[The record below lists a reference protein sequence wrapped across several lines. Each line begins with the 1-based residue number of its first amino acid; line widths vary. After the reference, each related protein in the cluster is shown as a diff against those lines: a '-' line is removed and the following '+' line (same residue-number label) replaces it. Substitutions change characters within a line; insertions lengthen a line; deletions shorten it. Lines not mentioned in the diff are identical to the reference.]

1 MLGVLGAWVKRLA
14 APYRRAKSEDAPK
27 IAELFNIASH
37 GLSLYLW
44 AKLAGTGESP
54 WDVGR
59 ERARRGIVA
68 YRNTIVR
75 EAGGSI
81 AACLNGYPLHD
92 SPQANAH
99 ENVPIMLAPMHEL
112 ENIMH
117 GSWFVNLL
125 ATYPEHRGKGY
136 GTELLRIAE
145 MLARDAQCA
154 GLSLVVSD
162 GNTGALRLYERNGY
176 VEHATRSIVKEKW
189 EHSGKN
195 WVLLVK
201 DLPSAF

>member
-1 MLGVLGAWVKRLA
+1 MLGVLGIPMKTLT
-14 APYRRAKSEDAPK
+14 APYRRATSEDATK
-27 IAELFNIASH
+27 MVELVNIASH
-37 GLSLYLW
+37 GLALYLW
-44 AKLAGTGESP
+44 RKSAEAGESS
-54 WDVGR
+54 WDVGLK
-59 ERARRGIVA
+59 RARRGIGGFA
-68 YRNTIVR
+68 YRNTVVR
-75 EAGGSI
+75 EAEDRI
-81 AACLNGYPLHD
+81 AACLVSYPL
-92 SPQANAH
+92 
-99 ENVPIMLAPMHEL
+99 LAPMFEL
-112 ENIMH
+112 ENIVP
-117 GSWFVNLL
+117 GTWFVNVL
-125 ATYPEHRGKGY
+125 ATYAEHRGKGY

-145 MLARDAQCA
+145 MLARDAKCA

>member
-1 MLGVLGAWVKRLA
+1 MGTSVKKLT
-14 APYRRAKSEDAPK
+14 APYRRAKSEDAPNM
-27 IAELFNIASH
+27 AELFNIASH

-44 AKLAGTGESP
+44 AKLAGAGESP
-54 WDVGR
+54 WNVGR

-75 EAGGSI
+75 EAGGRI
-81 AACLNGYPLHD
+81 AACLNGYPLRD

-99 ENVPIMLAPMHEL
+99 EEVPIMLAPMHEL
-112 ENIMH
+112 ESIVH
-117 GSWFVNLL
+117 GAWFINLL
-125 ATYPEHRGKGY
+125 ATYPEYRRKGY
-136 GTELLRIAE
+136 GTELLHIAE
-145 MLARDAQCA
+145 MLAHDAQCA
-154 GLSLVVSD
+154 SLSLVVSD
-162 GNTGALRLYERNGY
+162 ANTGALRLYERNGY